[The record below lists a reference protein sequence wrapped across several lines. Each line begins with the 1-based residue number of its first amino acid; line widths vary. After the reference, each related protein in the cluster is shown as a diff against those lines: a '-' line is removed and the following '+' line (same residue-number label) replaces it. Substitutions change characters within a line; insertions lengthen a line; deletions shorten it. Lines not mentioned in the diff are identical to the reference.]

1 MFKLHN
7 LQLMKHLISYVYLTL
22 LPFILT
28 AQGVSFESSEWK
40 SILAKAKTE
49 NKIIFMDAFTV
60 WCGPCKMMSNQT
72 FPNKEV
78 GDFYNRNFVS
88 VKMDMEKGEG
98 IDLARKYQ
106 VNLYP
111 TLLYIDSDGEIVH
124 RTAGFMAPKEFI
136 EVGKVA
142 IVPEKRIKGLEAKYN
157 SGDRSP
163 ETLYAF
169 AMAKS
174 GAADPTASTFATE
187 YLKTQ
192 GDLGTEKNM
201 NLIMQVVNDPFS
213 DGFQYLLKNKKL
225 FDDKFGAQPVSSK
238 VEQCFTEY
246 LTTKP
251 DMTEIEVEKLFTSV
265 FQADGTRLAS
275 SYRITKA
282 REAGDRAGFA
292 KAAISHYKKF
302 PSKDAEE
309 LNEVAWTFYKV
320 IENPKQLKT
329 AVKWAK
335 KSVDIN
341 DAFFNNDT
349 LAALYFKL
357 KKKKKAIKH
366 ATKAIEFAKAA
377 GEDFSATQTLL
388 EDIYK
393 LK

>member
-1 MFKLHN
+1 
-7 LQLMKHLISYVYLTL
+7 MKHLLFILSIAF
-22 LPFILT
+22 LPFFLT
-28 AQGVSFESSEWK
+28 AQGVSFEHSEWK
-40 SILAKAKTE
+40 TILEKAKSE

-78 GDFYNRNFVS
+78 GDFYNKNFVS

-98 IDLARKYQ
+98 VDLARKYK

-111 TLLYIDSDGEIVH
+111 TLLYIDGDGEIVH
-124 RTAGFMAPKEFI
+124 RTAGFMWPKEFI
-136 EVGKVA
+136 ELGKVA
-142 IVPEKRIKGLEAKYN
+142 IAPEKRLKGIEAKYN
-157 SGDRSP
+157 GGDKSS
-163 ETLYAF
+163 ETLYAL

-174 GAADPTASTFATE
+174 GAADPSAGTFANE

-192 GDLGTEKNM
+192 QGNLGTEKNM
-201 NLIMQVVNDPFS
+201 ELIMQVVNDPFS
-213 DGFQYLLKNKKL
+213 DGFQYLLKNKKQ
-225 FDDKFGAQPVSSK
+225 FETKYGTQPVASK
-238 VEQCFTEY
+238 VEQSFTEY

-251 DMTEIEVEKLFTSV
+251 DMSEAEVEKLFTTV
-265 FQADGTRLAS
+265 FQADGKRLAS

-292 KAAISHYKKF
+292 KAALSHYKKF
-302 PSKDAEE
+302 PSNDADE
-309 LNEVAWTFYKV
+309 LNEIAWTFYKV
-320 IENPKQLKT
+320 VEDPKQLKG
-329 AVKWAK
+329 AVKLAK
-335 KSVDIN
+335 KSVAIN

-366 ATKAIEFAKAA
+366 ATKAIEFAKVA

-388 EDIYK
+388 DDIYK

>member
-1 MFKLHN
+1 
-7 LQLMKHLISYVYLTL
+7 MKHLIFYLSIL
-22 LPFILT
+22 FLPVISFS
-28 AQGVSFESSEWK
+28 QGVSFEQSEWK
-40 SILAKAKTE
+40 TVLAKAKSE
-49 NKIIFMDAFTV
+49 NKIIFMDAYTV

-78 GDFYNRNFVS
+78 GDFYNKNFVS

-98 IDLARKYQ
+98 IDLASKYK

-111 TLLYIDSDGEIVH
+111 TLLYIDGDGEIVH
-124 RTAGFMAPKEFI
+124 RTAGFMGPKEFI
-136 EVGKVA
+136 ELGKIAVA
-142 IVPEKRIKGLEAKYN
+142 PEKRLKGLEAKYN

-163 ETLYAF
+163 ETLYAI

-174 GAADPTASTFATE
+174 GAADPSAGTFANE

-192 GDLGTEKNM
+192 GDMGTDKNM
-201 NLIMQVVNDPFS
+201 ELIMQVVNDPFS
-213 DGFQYLLKNKKL
+213 TGFQYLLKNKKQ
-225 FDDKFGAQPVSSK
+225 FEGKYGTQPVSAK
-238 VEQCFTEY
+238 VEQSFTEY

-251 DMTEIEVEKLFTSV
+251 DMSEAEVEKLFTTV
-265 FQADGTRLAS
+265 FQADGKRMAS

-292 KAAISHYKKF
+292 KAAIAHYKKF
-302 PSKDAEE
+302 PSNDADE
-309 LNEVAWTFYKV
+309 LNEIAWTFYKV
-320 IENPKQLKT
+320 VEDPKQLKS
-329 AVKWAK
+329 AVKLAK
-335 KSVDIN
+335 KSVSIN

-377 GEDFSATQTLL
+377 GEDFSATQSLL
-388 EDIYK
+388 DDIYK

>member
-1 MFKLHN
+1 
-7 LQLMKHLISYVYLTL
+7 MKHLIFYLTL
-22 LPFILT
+22 TFLPVFSFS
-28 AQGVSFESSEWK
+28 QGVSFEHSEWK
-40 SILAKAKTE
+40 TILAKAKSE

-78 GDFYNRNFVS
+78 GDFYNKNFVS

-98 IDLARKYQ
+98 VDLARKYQ

-111 TLLYIDSDGEIVH
+111 TLLYIDGDGEIVH
-124 RTAGFMAPKEFI
+124 RTAGFMGPKEFI
-136 EVGKVA
+136 ELGKVA
-142 IVPEKRIKGLEAKYN
+142 VAPEKRLKGIEAKYN
-157 SGDRSP
+157 AGDHSP
-163 ETLYAF
+163 ETLYAL

-174 GAADPTASTFATE
+174 GAADPSASTFANE

-192 GDLGTEKNM
+192 GDMGTEKNM
-201 NLIMQVVNDPFS
+201 ELIMQVVNDPFS
-213 DGFQYLLKNKKL
+213 DGFQYLLKNKKQ
-225 FDDKFGAQPVSSK
+225 FETKYGTQPIASK
-238 VEQCFTEY
+238 VEQSFTEY

-251 DMTEIEVEKLFTSV
+251 DMSEAEVEKLFTTV
-265 FQADGTRLAS
+265 FQADGKRLAS

-292 KAAISHYKKF
+292 KAALLHYKKY
-302 PSKDAEE
+302 PSNDADE
-309 LNEVAWTFYKV
+309 LNEIAWTFYKV
-320 IENPKQLKT
+320 VENPKQLKG
-329 AVKWAK
+329 AVKLAK
-335 KSVDIN
+335 KSVEIN

-388 EDIYK
+388 DDIYK